1 MKVEVEQTNPCERR
15 LTIEMPVE
23 RVQREMNAV
32 YGGLQKR
39 VKIPGFRQGKVPR
52 SILERHYRQSV
63 EQEILQKLI
72 PEALSEAMT
81 QENLEAVGEPQIDH
95 VDLAKDRPFQ
105 FVATTQIIPDIELS
119 DYSSWAFTRHVPPVT
134 DEQLEQAMQQLRER
148 HAELRTVSGRAVGEH
163 DFVITTYQGS
173 FEGSDIPAIHGTNAM
188 LEVGAGQVLPEIE
201 QGVVGMME
209 GEERK
214 IPIPLPEDYRDADL
228 AGKTIEIRLTV
239 VELKE
244 KVLPDLDDEFARAY
258 EDADSLDLLRQR
270 LRSDVEAAISER
282 ADGEVRGD
290 ILKRLVDEN
299 SFDVPEVLV
308 HDQMRRAYLQG
319 LRTIKGGQLDEDDFN
334 VDVAAL
340 DETFS
345 MQAREVV
352 RGQLILRQI
361 GTQAGIAVTPDE
373 VDAEVARLAGRMAQN
388 PEALKQALQ
397 RNGTL
402 AGIENGLRDDKIFAA
417 ILADV
422 QVTDSA
428 AEREPEKETSEA
440 SSSEA
445 QPA

>member
-15 LTIEMPVE
+15 LTIEMPAE
-23 RVQREMNAV
+23 RVQREMNAI

-39 VKIPGFRQGKVPR
+39 VKVPGFRQGKVPR
-52 SILERHYRQSV
+52 SILENHYHHSV

-81 QENLEAVGEPQIDH
+81 QENLQAVGEPQIDH

-105 FVATTQIIPDIELS
+105 FVATTQIIPEIVLS
-119 DYSSWAFTRHVPPVT
+119 DYNSWAFTRHVPPVT

-148 HAELRTVSGRAVGEH
+148 HAELRTVSGRAVREH
-163 DFVITTYQGS
+163 DFVIANYQGS
-173 FEGSDIPAIHGTNAM
+173 FEGSDIPAIHGTNAA

-209 GEERK
+209 GEEK
-214 IPIPLPEDYRDADL
+214 NIPITLPEDYRDAAL
-228 AGKTIEIRLTV
+228 AGKIIDIRLTV

-258 EDADSLDLLRQR
+258 EDADSLDFLRER
-270 LRSDVEAAISER
+270 LRSDVETAIGER
-282 ADGEVRGD
+282 ADTEVRAD

-299 SFDVPEVLV
+299 TFEVPEVLV

-319 LRTIKGGQLDEDDFN
+319 VRAVKGGQLDESDFN
-334 VDVAAL
+334 VDMAAL

-345 MQAREVV
+345 TQAREVV
-352 RGQLILRQI
+352 RGQLILRHI
-361 GTQAGIAVTPDE
+361 GVQAGITVTPEE
-373 VDAEVARLAGRMAQN
+373 VDAEIARLASRMAQN
-388 PEALKQALQ
+388 PEALKQTLQ

-402 AGIENGLRDDKIFAA
+402 NGIESGLRDDKIFAA
-417 ILADV
+417 ILANV
-422 QVTDSA
+422 QVSDSA
-428 AEREPEKETSEA
+428 TERETTTETSEA
-440 SSSEA
+440 
-445 QPA
+445 

>member
-23 RVQREMNAV
+23 RVQREMNAI

-39 VKIPGFRQGKVPR
+39 VKVPGFRQGKVPR
-52 SILERHYRQSV
+52 SILENHYHHSV

-81 QENLEAVGEPQIDH
+81 QENLQAVGEPQIDH

-105 FVATTQIIPDIELS
+105 FVATTQIIPEIVLS
-119 DYSSWAFTRHVPPVT
+119 DYSSWTFTRHVPPVT

-148 HAELRTVSGRAVGEH
+148 HAELRTVSGRAVHEH
-163 DFVITTYQGS
+163 DFVIANYQGT
-173 FEGSDIPAIHGTNAM
+173 FEGTDIPAIHGTNAT
-188 LEVGAGQVLPEIE
+188 LEIGAGQVLPEIE

-209 GEERK
+209 GEEK
-214 IPIPLPEDYRDADL
+214 NIPITLPEDYRDAAL
-228 AGKTIEIRLTV
+228 AGRIIEIRLTV

-244 KVLPDLDDEFARAY
+244 KVLPNLDDEFARAY
-258 EDADSLDLLRQR
+258 EDADSLDFLRER
-270 LRSDVEAAISER
+270 LRSDVEAAIGER
-282 ADGEVRGD
+282 ADAEVRAD

-299 SFDVPEVLV
+299 TFDVPEVLV

-319 LRTIKGGQLDEDDFN
+319 IRAVKGGQLDEADFN
-334 VDVAAL
+334 VDVAAM

-345 MQAREVV
+345 TQAREMV
-352 RGQLILRQI
+352 RGQLILRHI
-361 GTQAGIAVTPDE
+361 GAQAGITVTPEE
-373 VDAEVARLAGRMAQN
+373 VDAEIARLASRMAQN
-388 PEALKQALQ
+388 PEALKQTLQ

-402 AGIENGLRDDKIFAA
+402 VGIENGLQDDKIFAS

-422 QVTDSA
+422 QVSDSA
-428 AEREPEKETSEA
+428 AERATTTETSA
-440 SSSEA
+440 VSPSEA
-445 QPA
+445 

>member
-1 MKVEVEQTNPCERR
+1 MKVEVGQTNPCERR
-15 LTIEMPVE
+15 LTIELPAE
-23 RVQREMNAV
+23 RVQREMNAI

-39 VKIPGFRQGKVPR
+39 VKVPGFRQGKVPR
-52 SILERHYRQSV
+52 SILENHYHHSV

-81 QENLEAVGEPQIDH
+81 QENLQAVGEPQIDH

-105 FVATTQIIPDIELS
+105 FVATTQIIPEIVLS
-119 DYSSWAFTRHVPPVT
+119 DYRSWSVTRHVPPVT

-148 HAELRTVSGRAVGEH
+148 HAELRTVSGRAVREH
-163 DFVITTYQGS
+163 DFVIANYQGS
-173 FEGSDIPAIHGTNAM
+173 FEGSDIPAIHGTQVT

-209 GEERK
+209 GEEK
-214 IPIPLPEDYRDADL
+214 NIPITLPEDYRNAAL
-228 AGKTIEIRLTV
+228 AGETIEIRLAA
-239 VELKE
+239 VEIKE

-258 EDADSLDLLRQR
+258 EDADSLDRLRER
-270 LRSDVEAAISER
+270 LRSDVETAIGER
-282 ADGEVRGD
+282 ADAEVRAD

-299 SFDVPEVLV
+299 TFEVPEVLV

-319 LRTIKGGQLDEDDFN
+319 VRAAKGGQLDEAVFN

-340 DETFS
+340 DETFRT
-345 MQAREVV
+345 QARELV
-352 RGQLILRQI
+352 RGQLILHHI
-361 GTQAGIAVTPDE
+361 GTQAGIIVTPEE
-373 VDAEVARLAGRMAQN
+373 VNTEVARLASRMAQN

-402 AGIENGLRDDKIFAA
+402 SGIENGLRDDKIFAA

-422 QVTDSA
+422 QVTDST
-428 AEREPEKETSEA
+428 AEREAMAETSET
-440 SSSEA
+440 
-445 QPA
+445 

>member
-23 RVQREMNAV
+23 RVQREMNAI

-39 VKIPGFRQGKVPR
+39 VKVPGFRQGKVPR
-52 SILERHYRQSV
+52 SILENHYHHSV

-81 QENLEAVGEPQIDH
+81 QENLQAVGEPQIDH

-105 FVATTQIIPDIELS
+105 FVATTQIIPEIVLS
-119 DYSSWAFTRHVPPVT
+119 DYSSWTFTRHVPPVT

-148 HAELRTVSGRAVGEH
+148 HAELRTVSGRAVHEH
-163 DFVITTYQGS
+163 DFVIADYQGT
-173 FEGSDIPAIHGTNAM
+173 FEGTDIPAIHGTNAT

-209 GEERK
+209 GEEK
-214 IPIPLPEDYRDADL
+214 NIPITLPEDYRDAAL
-228 AGKTIEIRLTV
+228 AGRIIEIRLTV

-244 KVLPDLDDEFARAY
+244 KVLPNLDDEFARAY
-258 EDADSLDLLRQR
+258 EDADSLDFLRER
-270 LRSDVEAAISER
+270 LRSDVEAAIGER
-282 ADGEVRGD
+282 ADAEVRAD

-299 SFDVPEVLV
+299 TFEVPEVLV
-308 HDQMRRAYLQG
+308 HDQMRHAYLQG
-319 LRTIKGGQLDEDDFN
+319 IRAVKGGQLDEADFN
-334 VDVAAL
+334 VDVAAM

-345 MQAREVV
+345 TQAREMV
-352 RGQLILRQI
+352 RGQLILRHI
-361 GTQAGIAVTPDE
+361 GAQAGITVTPEE
-373 VDAEVARLAGRMAQN
+373 VDAEIARLANRMAQN
-388 PEALKQALQ
+388 PEALKQTLQ

-402 AGIENGLRDDKIFAA
+402 VGIENGLQDDKIFAS

-422 QVTDSA
+422 QVSDSA
-428 AEREPEKETSEA
+428 AERATTTETSA
-440 SSSEA
+440 VSPSEA
-445 QPA
+445 

>member
-23 RVQREMNAV
+23 RVQREMNAI

-39 VKIPGFRQGKVPR
+39 VKVPGFRQGKVPR
-52 SILERHYRQSV
+52 SILENHYHHSV

-81 QENLEAVGEPQIDH
+81 QENLQAVGEPQIDH

-105 FVATTQIIPDIELS
+105 FVATTQIIPEIALS
-119 DYSSWAFTRHVPPVT
+119 DYSSWTFTRHVPPVT

-148 HAELRTVSGRAVGEH
+148 HAELRTVSGRAVHEH
-163 DFVITTYQGS
+163 DFVIANYQGT
-173 FEGSDIPAIHGTNAM
+173 FEGTDIPAIHGTNAT

-209 GEERK
+209 GEEK
-214 IPIPLPEDYRDADL
+214 NIPITLPEDYRDDAL
-228 AGKTIEIRLTV
+228 AGRIIEIRLTV

-244 KVLPDLDDEFARAY
+244 KVLPNLDDEFARAY
-258 EDADSLDLLRQR
+258 EDADSLDFLQER
-270 LRSDVEAAISER
+270 LRSDVEAAIGER
-282 ADGEVRGD
+282 ADAEVRAD

-299 SFDVPEVLV
+299 TFDVPEVLV

-319 LRTIKGGQLDEDDFN
+319 IRAVKGGQLDEADFN
-334 VDVAAL
+334 VDVASM

-345 MQAREVV
+345 TQAREMV
-352 RGQLILRQI
+352 RGQLILRHI
-361 GTQAGIAVTPDE
+361 GAQAGITVTPEE
-373 VDAEVARLAGRMAQN
+373 VDAEIARLASRMAQN
-388 PEALKQALQ
+388 PEALKQTLQ

-402 AGIENGLRDDKIFAA
+402 VGIENGLQDDKIFAS

-422 QVTDSA
+422 QVSDSA
-428 AEREPEKETSEA
+428 AERATTTETSA
-440 SSSEA
+440 VSPSEA
-445 QPA
+445 

>member
-1 MKVEVEQTNPCERR
+1 MKVEVEQTKPCERR
-15 LTIEMPVE
+15 LTIEMPAE
-23 RVQREMNAV
+23 RVQREMNAI

-39 VKIPGFRQGKVPR
+39 VKVPGFRQGKVPR
-52 SILERHYRQSV
+52 SILENHYHHSV

-81 QENLEAVGEPQIDH
+81 QENLQAVGEPQIDH

-105 FVATTQIIPDIELS
+105 FVATTQIIPEIVLS
-119 DYSSWAFTRHVPPVT
+119 DYSSWTFTRHVPPAT

-148 HAELRTVSGRAVGEH
+148 HAELRTVSGRAVREH
-163 DFVITTYQGS
+163 DFVIANYQGS
-173 FEGSDIPAIHGTNAM
+173 FEGSDIPAIHGTNAT

-201 QGVVGMME
+201 QGVFGMME
-209 GEERK
+209 GEEK
-214 IPIPLPEDYRDADL
+214 NIPITLPEDYRDAAL
-228 AGKTIEIRLTV
+228 AGKIIEIRLTV

-258 EDADSLDLLRQR
+258 EDADSLDFLRER
-270 LRSDVEAAISER
+270 LRSDVETAIGEHADTGAR
-282 ADGEVRGD
+282 AD

-299 SFDVPEVLV
+299 AFDVPEVLV

-319 LRTIKGGQLDEDDFN
+319 MHAVKGGQLDEADFN

-345 MQAREVV
+345 TQAREVV
-352 RGQLILRQI
+352 RGQLILRHI
-361 GTQAGIAVTPDE
+361 GAQAGITVTPEE
-373 VDAEVARLAGRMAQN
+373 VDAEIARLASRIAQN
-388 PEALKQALQ
+388 PEALKQTLQ

-402 AGIENGLRDDKIFAA
+402 NGIESGLRDDKIFAA

-422 QVTDSA
+422 QVSDST
-428 AEREPEKETSEA
+428 AEWETTTETSEA
-440 SSSEA
+440 
-445 QPA
+445 

>member
-1 MKVEVEQTNPCERR
+1 MKVEVEQTNSCERR
-15 LTIEMPVE
+15 LTIELPAE
-23 RVQREMNAV
+23 RVQREVNAI

-39 VKIPGFRQGKVPR
+39 VKVPGFRQGKVPR
-52 SILERHYRQSV
+52 SILENHYRHSV

-81 QENLEAVGEPQIDH
+81 QENLQAVGEPQIDH

-105 FVATTQIIPDIELS
+105 FVATTQIIPEILLS
-119 DYSSWAFTRHVPPVT
+119 DYNSWTFIRHVPPVT
-134 DEQLEQAMQQLRER
+134 DEQLEQAIQQLRER
-148 HAELRTVSGRAVGEH
+148 HAELRTVSGRAVREQ

-173 FEGSDIPAIHGTNAM
+173 FEGIDIPAIHGINAT

-209 GEERK
+209 GEEK
-214 IPIPLPEDYRDADL
+214 IIPITLPQDYRDAAL

-239 VELKE
+239 VEIKE

-258 EDADSLDLLRQR
+258 EDADSLALLRER
-270 LRSDVEAAISER
+270 LRSDVETAIGER
-282 ADGEVRGD
+282 ADAEVRAD
-290 ILKRLVDEN
+290 VLKRLVDEN
-299 SFDVPEVLV
+299 AFEVPEVLV

-319 LRTIKGGQLDEDDFN
+319 LRAIKGGQLDEADFN

-345 MQAREVV
+345 TQAREVV
-352 RGQLILRQI
+352 RGQLILRHI
-361 GTQAGIAVTPDE
+361 GAQADITVTPEE

-402 AGIENGLRDDKIFAA
+402 VGIENGLRDDKIFAA

-422 QVTDSA
+422 QVSDST
-428 AEREPEKETSEA
+428 AEREPVTETSEA
-440 SSSEA
+440 SPSET
-445 QPA
+445 

>member
-15 LTIEMPVE
+15 LTIEMPAE
-23 RVQREMNAV
+23 RVQREMNAI

-39 VKIPGFRQGKVPR
+39 VKVPGFRQGKVPR
-52 SILERHYRQSV
+52 SILENHYHHSV

-81 QENLEAVGEPQIDH
+81 QENLQAVGEPQIDH

-105 FVATTQIIPDIELS
+105 FVATTQIIPEIVLS
-119 DYSSWAFTRHVPPVT
+119 DYSSWTFTRQVPPVT

-148 HAELRTVSGRAVGEH
+148 HAELRTVSGRAVREH
-163 DFVITTYQGS
+163 DFVIANYQGS
-173 FEGSDIPAIHGTNAM
+173 FEGSDIPAIHGTNAT

-209 GEERK
+209 GEEK
-214 IPIPLPEDYRDADL
+214 NIPITLSEDYRDTAL
-228 AGKTIEIRLTV
+228 AGKIIEIRLTV

-258 EDADSLDLLRQR
+258 EDADSLDFLRER
-270 LRSDVEAAISER
+270 LRSDVETAIGER
-282 ADGEVRGD
+282 ADTEVRAG

-299 SFDVPEVLV
+299 AFDVPEVLV

-319 LRTIKGGQLDEDDFN
+319 MHAVKGGQLDEADFN

-345 MQAREVV
+345 TQAREVV
-352 RGQLILRQI
+352 RGQLILRHI
-361 GTQAGIAVTPDE
+361 GAQAGITVTPEE
-373 VDAEVARLAGRMAQN
+373 VDAEIARLASRIAQN
-388 PEALKQALQ
+388 PEALKQTLQ

-402 AGIENGLRDDKIFAA
+402 NGIESGLRDDKIFAV

-422 QVTDSA
+422 QVSDST
-428 AEREPEKETSEA
+428 AERETTTETSEA
-440 SSSEA
+440 
-445 QPA
+445 

>member
-1 MKVEVEQTNPCERR
+1 MKVEIEQTNPCERR

-39 VKIPGFRQGKVPR
+39 VKVPGFRQGKVPR
-52 SILERHYRQSV
+52 SILENHYHHSV

-81 QENLEAVGEPQIDH
+81 QENLQAVGEPQIDH

-105 FVATTQIIPDIELS
+105 FVATTQIIPEIVLS
-119 DYSSWAFTRHVPPVT
+119 DYSSWTFTRHVPPVT

-148 HAELRTVSGRAVGEH
+148 HAELRTVSGRAAHEH
-163 DFVITTYQGS
+163 DFVIANYQGT
-173 FEGSDIPAIHGTNAM
+173 FEGTDIPAIHGTNAT
-188 LEVGAGQVLPEIE
+188 LEIGAGQVLPEIE

-209 GEERK
+209 GEEK
-214 IPIPLPEDYRDADL
+214 NIPITLPEDYRDAAL
-228 AGKTIEIRLTV
+228 AGRIIEIRLTV

-244 KVLPDLDDEFARAY
+244 KVLPNLDDEFARAY
-258 EDADSLDLLRQR
+258 EDADSLDFLRER
-270 LRSDVEAAISER
+270 LQSDVEAAIGER
-282 ADGEVRGD
+282 ADAEVRAD

-299 SFDVPEVLV
+299 TFEVPEVLV

-319 LRTIKGGQLDEDDFN
+319 IRAVKGGQLDEADFN
-334 VDVAAL
+334 VDVAAM

-345 MQAREVV
+345 TQAREMV
-352 RGQLILRQI
+352 RGQLILRHI
-361 GTQAGIAVTPDE
+361 GAQAGITVTPEE
-373 VDAEVARLAGRMAQN
+373 VDAEIARLANRVAQN
-388 PEALKQALQ
+388 PEALKQTLQ

-402 AGIENGLRDDKIFAA
+402 VGIENGLQDDKIFAS

-422 QVTDSA
+422 QVSDSA
-428 AEREPEKETSEA
+428 AERATTTETSA
-440 SSSEA
+440 VSSSEA
-445 QPA
+445 

>member
-23 RVQREMNAV
+23 RVQREMNAI

-39 VKIPGFRQGKVPR
+39 VKVPGFRQGKVPR
-52 SILERHYRQSV
+52 SILENHYHHSV

-81 QENLEAVGEPQIDH
+81 QENLQAVSEPQIDH

-105 FVATTQIIPDIELS
+105 FVATTQIIPEIVLS
-119 DYSSWAFTRHVPPVT
+119 DYSSWTFTRHVPPVT

-148 HAELRTVSGRAVGEH
+148 HAELRTVSGRAVHEH
-163 DFVITTYQGS
+163 DFVIADYQGT
-173 FEGSDIPAIHGTNAM
+173 FEGTDIPAIHGTNAT

-209 GEERK
+209 GEEK
-214 IPIPLPEDYRDADL
+214 NIPITLPEDYRDAAL
-228 AGKTIEIRLTV
+228 AGRIIEIRLTA

-244 KVLPDLDDEFARAY
+244 KVLPNLDDEFARAY
-258 EDADSLDLLRQR
+258 EDADSLDFLRER
-270 LRSDVEAAISER
+270 LRSDVEAAIGER
-282 ADGEVRGD
+282 ADAEVRAD

-299 SFDVPEVLV
+299 TFEVPEVLV

-319 LRTIKGGQLDEDDFN
+319 IRAVKGGQLDEADFN
-334 VDVAAL
+334 VDVAAM

-345 MQAREVV
+345 TQAREMV
-352 RGQLILRQI
+352 RGQLILRHI
-361 GTQAGIAVTPDE
+361 GAQAGITVTPEE
-373 VDAEVARLAGRMAQN
+373 VDAEIARLANRMAQN
-388 PEALKQALQ
+388 PEALKQTLQ

-402 AGIENGLRDDKIFAA
+402 VGIENGLQDDKIFAS

-422 QVTDSA
+422 QVSDSA
-428 AEREPEKETSEA
+428 AERATTTETSA
-440 SSSEA
+440 VSPSEA
-445 QPA
+445 

>member
-1 MKVEVEQTNPCERR
+1 MKVEVEQTKPCERR
-15 LTIEMPVE
+15 LTIEMPAE
-23 RVQREMNAV
+23 RVQREMNAI

-39 VKIPGFRQGKVPR
+39 VKVPGFRQGKVPR
-52 SILERHYRQSV
+52 SILENHYHHSV

-81 QENLEAVGEPQIDH
+81 QENLQAVGEPQIDH

-105 FVATTQIIPDIELS
+105 FVATTQIIPEIVLS
-119 DYSSWAFTRHVPPVT
+119 DYSSWTFTRQVPPVT

-148 HAELRTVSGRAVGEH
+148 HAELRTVSGRAVREH
-163 DFVITTYQGS
+163 DFVIANYQGS
-173 FEGSDIPAIHGTNAM
+173 FEGSDIPAIHGTNAT

-209 GEERK
+209 GEEK
-214 IPIPLPEDYRDADL
+214 NIPITLPEDYRDAAL
-228 AGKTIEIRLTV
+228 AGKIIEIRLTV

-258 EDADSLDLLRQR
+258 EDADSLDFLRER
-270 LRSDVEAAISER
+270 LRSDVETAIGER
-282 ADGEVRGD
+282 ADTEVRAD

-299 SFDVPEVLV
+299 AFDVPEVLV

-319 LRTIKGGQLDEDDFN
+319 MHAVKGGQLDEADFN

-345 MQAREVV
+345 TQAREVV
-352 RGQLILRQI
+352 RGQLILRHI
-361 GTQAGIAVTPDE
+361 GAQAGITVTPEE
-373 VDAEVARLAGRMAQN
+373 VDAEIARLASRIAQN
-388 PEALKQALQ
+388 PEALKQTLQ

-402 AGIENGLRDDKIFAA
+402 NGIESGLRDDKIFAA

-422 QVTDSA
+422 QVSDST
-428 AEREPEKETSEA
+428 AERETTTETSEA
-440 SSSEA
+440 
-445 QPA
+445 

>member
-15 LTIEMPVE
+15 LTIEMPAE

-39 VKIPGFRQGKVPR
+39 VKVPGFRQGKVPR
-52 SILERHYRQSV
+52 SILENHYHHSV

-81 QENLEAVGEPQIDH
+81 QENLQAVGEPQIDH

-105 FVATTQIIPDIELS
+105 FVATTQIIPEIVLS
-119 DYSSWAFTRHVPPVT
+119 DYSSWTFTRHVPPVT

-148 HAELRTVSGRAVGEH
+148 HAELRTVRGRAVREH
-163 DFVITTYQGS
+163 DFVIASYQGS
-173 FEGSDIPAIHGTNAM
+173 FEGSDIPAIHGTNAT

-201 QGVVGMME
+201 HGVVGMME
-209 GEERK
+209 GEEK
-214 IPIPLPEDYRDADL
+214 NIPITLPEDYRDAAL
-228 AGKTIEIRLTV
+228 AGKIIEIRLTV

-258 EDADSLDLLRQR
+258 EDTDSLDFLRER
-270 LRSDVEAAISER
+270 LRSDVETAIGER
-282 ADGEVRGD
+282 ADTEVRAD

-299 SFDVPEVLV
+299 TFEVPEVLV

-319 LRTIKGGQLDEDDFN
+319 MRAVKGGQLDESDFN

-345 MQAREVV
+345 TQAREVV
-352 RGQLILRQI
+352 RGQLILRHI
-361 GTQAGIAVTPDE
+361 GVQAGITVTPEE
-373 VDAEVARLAGRMAQN
+373 VDAEIARLASRVAQN
-388 PEALKQALQ
+388 PEALKQTLQ

-402 AGIENGLRDDKIFAA
+402 NGIESGLRDDKIFVA

-422 QVTDSA
+422 QVSDST
-428 AEREPEKETSEA
+428 AERETTTETSGT
-440 SSSEA
+440 
-445 QPA
+445 